1 MRAPNSET
9 WLAANQRG
17 LMAEVAWIR
26 QRLDGQV
33 GEGPAGTSAALD
45 LVCEQFGLTHFERAI
60 LVLTAAVELDGS
72 FGEALARA
80 QGDAAR
86 PVPTFGLALAALAEP
101 HWSALAP
108 WGALR
113 HWRLVELGPGSLT
126 TAALRIDEWLLHAL
140 VGAGGLDPRLAP
152 SLRLLEPG
160 TPLPSAKGAVDALCA
175 AWLPDSG
182 AAGGAP
188 EKTGAGGP
196 GATGAG
202 GLPPRLACLCGRL
215 EASRAVF
222 AQACA
227 RLGWDAYALA
237 TADVP
242 PGAGEREELV
252 RLWER
257 EALLRP
263 AALLVEA
270 GDAPSRA
277 ATESFLARLTVPA
290 AVSGGDAT
298 VGGGRPVAV
307 IDAPA
312 ATATEQ
318 RALWGAALAGDA
330 AFASLNGAL
339 DRVVA
344 HFDLDPC
351 RIEAAAGRALGAQP
365 GNGRGSEAGDD
376 PAQRVWAACRRSARG
391 GLDDLAERLET
402 TACFDDLVLAA
413 EQLDLL
419 QDIAAQARH
428 RTQVYEQWGM
438 AGPSQRGLGINALF
452 AGPSGTGK
460 TLAAEV
466 LANTL
471 ELDLYRIDLSQVVSK
486 YIGETEKNLR
496 RIFSAARGSGA
507 VLLFDEADALFGKRS
522 EVRDS
527 HDRYANVEISYLL
540 QAMESYR
547 GLALLTTNMRQAL
560 DQAFLRRLRFVV
572 SFPFPGPAERGRIW
586 ARAFPVQTP
595 TQGLDLDRLARLSV
609 AGGTIRSIAL
619 QAAFRA
625 AATGVPVG
633 MGEVLHAT
641 VAEYAKL
648 ERPLSEAEI
657 GGWR

>member
-1 MRAPNSET
+1 MRAPDTEA
-9 WLAANQRG
+9 WLDANQRG
-17 LMAEVAWIR
+17 LIAEMESVRARITGGG
-26 QRLDGQV
+26 DG
-33 GEGPAGTSAALD
+33 GAGAAAGTSAALD
-45 LVCEQFGLTHFERAI
+45 RVCEQFGLTRFEREV
-60 LVLTAAVELDGS
+60 LVLAAAVELDGS
-72 FGEALARA
+72 FGDSLARA
-80 QGDAAR
+80 QGDPAR
-86 PVPTFGLALAALAEP
+86 AYPSFGLALAALHEP

-113 HWRLVELGPGSLT
+113 HWRLVELGPGHLT
-126 TAALRIDEWLLHAL
+126 TAALRIDEWVLHAL
-140 VGAGGLDPRLAP
+140 VGAGGLDARLAP
-152 SLRLLEPG
+152 CLRPLEAGPV
-160 TPLPSAKGAVDALCA
+160 LRSAAAAVDALCS
-175 AWLPDSG
+175 AWQP
-182 AAGGAP
+182 AP
-188 EKTGAGGP
+188 GE
-196 GATGAG
+196 
-202 GLPPRLACLCGRL
+202 PPRLACLCGGA
-215 EASRAVF
+215 EASRAVV
-222 AQACA
+222 AEACS
-227 RLGWDAYALA
+227 RLGWEAYTLPAG
-237 TADVP
+237 DVP
-242 PGAGEREELV
+242 TGAAERDELA

-270 GDAPSRA
+270 GGLPGGPPNGGVLG
-277 ATESFLARLTVPA
+277 SFLARFATPA
-290 AVSGGDAT
+290 AVIGGDAAT
-298 VGGGRPVAV
+298 GGSRPVAV

-312 ATATEQ
+312 PTRAEQ
-318 RALWGAALAGDA
+318 RVLWGAALAGDA

-344 HFDLDPC
+344 HFDLDPS
-351 RIEAAAGRALGAQP
+351 RIAAAASRALGGAP
-365 GNGRGSEAGDD
+365 RGGAGGGAGSGLAGD
-376 PAQRVWAACRRSARG
+376 PGARVWAACRRTARG

-402 TACFDDLVLAA
+402 AATFEDLVLAA
-413 EQLDLL
+413 DQLELL
-419 QDIAAQARH
+419 RDIAAQARH
-428 RTQVYEQWGM
+428 RTQVYEEWGM
-438 AGPSQRGLGINALF
+438 AGPTRRGLGISALF

-466 LANTL
+466 VANTL

-496 RIFSAARGSGA
+496 RIFEAARGSGA

-547 GLALLTTNMRQAL
+547 GLALLTTNLRQAL

-572 SFPFPGPAERGRIW
+572 SFPFPGPAERARIW
-586 ARAFPVQTP
+586 ARAFPPETP

-609 AGGTIRSIAL
+609 AGGTIRCIAL

-633 MGEVLHAT
+633 MPEVLHAA